1 MNKINIYWL
10 IRNHVSSLKIDG
22 ETSLSRMDIC
32 LHFIFPL
39 VAAFITCYF
48 FKVMP
53 TPVVGIMVNF
63 GSLTKALLMRDV
75 VMVYDQKSKIIEKR
89 EREKEKGENSVEDK
103 IKTYTKNISLYKE
116 LCRNICFAI
125 LTSIII
131 VILSAILSFYDTS
144 IKGFIY
150 MSFFTLLSFFCYAF
164 FISTMITFLMIL
176 KRFSIILDN

>member
-10 IRNHVSSLKIDG
+10 IKNHIASLKED
-22 ETSLSRMDIC
+22 EATSLSKPDLW

-39 VAAFITCYF
+39 IASFFVCLF

-53 TPVVGIMVNF
+53 TSVVGIMVNF
-63 GSLTKALLMRDV
+63 GSITTALLMSAV
-75 VMVYDQKSKIIEKR
+75 VMVYDQKSKIIDKR
-89 EREKEKGENSVEDK
+89 DRETVIDK
-103 IKTYTKNISLYKE
+103 IKTFTKNIALYKE
-116 LCRNICFAI
+116 LCQNICFAI

-131 VILSAILSFYDTS
+131 VILSAILSFYDVKITTS
-144 IKGFIY
+144 IY
-150 MSFFTLLSFFCYAF
+150 TEFFTVVSFFCYAL

>member
-10 IRNHVSSLKIDG
+10 IRNHVSSLKSDG
-22 ETSLSRMDIC
+22 QTSLSKMDMS

-39 VAAFITCYF
+39 IASFIVCYF

-53 TPVVGIMVNF
+53 STVVGIMVNF
-63 GSLTKALLMRDV
+63 GSITTALLMSAV

-89 EREKEKGENSVEDK
+89 DKEVEKGTGRVDDK
-103 IKTYTKNISLYKE
+103 IRTYTQNILLYKE

-131 VILSAILSFYDTS
+131 VIFSVVLSFYEPL
-144 IKGFIY
+144 IKSPIY
-150 MSFFTLLSFFCYAF
+150 VSFFITLSFFCYAF

>member
-10 IRNHVSSLKIDG
+10 IKNHVSSLKSDG
-22 ETSLSRMDIC
+22 QTTLSLTDIF

-39 VAAFITCYF
+39 IASLIVCIF

-53 TPVVGIMVNF
+53 TSVVGIMVNF
-63 GSLTKALLMRDV
+63 GSITTALLMSAV
-75 VMVYDQKSKIIEKR
+75 VMVYDQKSKIIEMR
-89 EREKEKGENSVEDK
+89 DKEVAKGNSGVDDK
-103 IKTYTKNISLYKE
+103 IKTYAKNILLYKE

-131 VILSAILSFYDTS
+131 VIMSAILSFYDPL
-144 IKGFIY
+144 IKGSIY
-150 MSFFTLLSFFCYAF
+150 TWFFTTLSFLCYAF

>member
-63 GSLTKALLMRDV
+63 GSITTALLMSCWPV
-75 VMVYDQKSKIIEKR
+75 VAPRVSNWATCAISCYKAQRKARNCLACGPISCRKR
-89 EREKEKGENSVEDK
+89 RS
-103 IKTYTKNISLYKE
+103 
-116 LCRNICFAI
+116 CRSI
-125 LTSIII
+125 LIP
-131 VILSAILSFYDTS
+131 A
-144 IKGFIY
+144 
-150 MSFFTLLSFFCYAF
+150 
-164 FISTMITFLMIL
+164 
-176 KRFSIILDN
+176 KRWHWDCSWMT

>member
-1 MNKINIYWL
+1 MNKINIFGL
-10 IRNHVSSLKIDG
+10 IKNHIASLKEDG
-22 ETSLSRMDIC
+22 ATSLSKTDIG

-39 VAAFITCYF
+39 IASVLVCLF

-53 TPVVGIMVNF
+53 TSVVGIMVNF
-63 GSLTKALLMRDV
+63 GSITTALLMSAV

-89 EREKEKGENSVEDK
+89 DKETVIDK
-103 IKTYTKNISLYKE
+103 KTTFTKNIALYKE
-116 LCRNICFAI
+116 LCQNICFAI

-131 VILSAILSFYDTS
+131 VILSAILSFYDVKITTS
-144 IKGFIY
+144 IYIGFFIIV
-150 MSFFTLLSFFCYAF
+150 SFLCYAL